1 MKPEINSLRSIVLA
15 GLVLALATVLPAQS
29 AGSDTGKATTPPAS
43 APSAQPAPG
52 TTPVGGDSPAPA
64 DTKQPATQQ
73 PTSTRPSGKSSPDAT
88 SKEPAPGTTPVGGDI
103 PAKSADLE
111 KVVPVGGDLIKVKPG
126 SVEDVSAVGN
136 RDIGGRGLGNWY
148 STDTEI
154 KMGKTYA
161 DEIEKSSKFITDPVV
176 TEYVNRIGQNIV
188 KNSDCKVP
196 FTIKVLDSDEIN
208 AFALPG
214 GFFYVNSGLILN
226 ADEEAE
232 LAGVMAHET
241 AHVCAHHAVREM
253 TRMNY
258 AQLGTIPLIFIGGWT
273 GYGIYEAASIGIPI
287 TFMKFS
293 REFEAQADYLGVQY
307 MYRAGYDPQAFITFF
322 EKIQALEKRKPGAV
336 AKVFADHPQTPDRIL
351 HTQEEIARILPA
363 RDEYMVTTSEFD
375 DVKARLAR
383 IENKRRLTDTKGV
396 TRPSLRRASTGTDS
410 GSSPARPTT
419 ARVPTTSPRCIAATT
434 RTKSDA
440 LQGGRQSRKGTAQ
453 PERVL
458 LLVLSAASLYIG
470 CGRQLHSIHEENC
483 HFRGGLCLHSAADE
497 DRQSDASRAA
507 ARHRVCPQSPAG
519 HRVQRQRHHH
529 GGQSPDRDTS

>member
-1 MKPEINSLRSIVLA
+1 MKPEVKGLRFVVLA
-15 GLVLALATVLPAQS
+15 AFVLALATALGAQTTSSNPASTS
-29 AGSDTGKATTPPAS
+29 APAAQPAPGTTPIGGDIPAP
-43 APSAQPAPG
+43 ANTKQPSAQPPSSTTSADSKPDTNSKPDTKSKKPAPG
-52 TTPVGGDSPAPA
+52 TTPVGGDM
-64 DTKQPATQQ
+64 
-73 PTSTRPSGKSSPDAT
+73 
-88 SKEPAPGTTPVGGDI
+88 
-103 PAKSADLE
+103 PAKNADLE

-126 SVEDVSAVGN
+126 GIEDVNAVGN
-136 RDIGGRGLGNWY
+136 RDVGGRGLGNWY

-161 DEIEKSSKFITDPVV
+161 DEVEKSSKLITDPVV
-176 TEYVNRIGQNIV
+176 DEYVNRIGQNIV

-196 FTIKVLDSDEIN
+196 FTIKVIDSDEIN

-258 AQLGTIPLIFIGGWT
+258 AQLGTIPLIFLGGYT

-293 REFEAQADYLGVQY
+293 REFESQADYLGVQY

-322 EKIQALEKRKPGAV
+322 EKVQALEKRKPGAV

-363 RDEYMVTTSEFD
+363 RDEYMVTSSEFD

-396 TRPSLRRASTGTDS
+396 TRPSLRRASTGTDTTGNSTDDSNS
-410 GSSPARPTT
+410 GSDDKPT
-419 ARVPTTSPRCIAATT
+419 
-434 RTKSDA
+434 
-440 LQGGRQSRKGTAQ
+440 
-453 PERVL
+453 
-458 LLVLSAASLYIG
+458 
-470 CGRQLHSIHEENC
+470 LH
-483 HFRGGLCLHSAADE
+483 R
-497 DRQSDASRAA
+497 
-507 ARHRVCPQSPAG
+507 
-519 HRVQRQRHHH
+519 
-529 GGQSPDRDTS
+529 RDDQN

>member
-1 MKPEINSLRSIVLA
+1 MKPEFNGMRTVVLA
-15 GLVLALATVLPAQS
+15 GLVLALATALGAQTTGS
-29 AGSDTGKATTPPAS
+29 ATAQDKTTSAS
-43 APSAQPAPG
+43 APTAQ
-52 TTPVGGDSPAPA
+52 
-64 DTKQPATQQ
+64 
-73 PTSTRPSGKSSPDAT
+73 
-88 SKEPAPGTTPVGGDI
+88 PAPGTTPVGGDI
-103 PAKSADLE
+103 PASTTTTPSSAQPPSGTSPAGDRTPDATSP
-111 KVVPVGGDLIKVKPG
+111 KKPAPGTTPVGGDMPGKIVDPEKVVAVGSEMTKVKSG
-126 SVEDVSAVGN
+126 SIEDVNAVGN

-154 KMGKTYA
+154 KMGKSYA
-161 DEIEKSSKFITDPVV
+161 DEIEKSSKFITDSVIS
-176 TEYVNRIGQNIV
+176 EYVNRIGQNIV

-196 FTIKVLDSDEIN
+196 FTIKVIDSDEVN

-241 AHVCAHHAVREM
+241 AHVCAHHAVRQM

-293 REFEAQADYLGVQY
+293 REFESQADFLGVQY

-351 HTQEEIARILPA
+351 HSQEEIARILPA
-363 RDEYMVTTSEFD
+363 KDEYMVTTSEFD

-396 TRPSLRRASTGTDS
+396 TRPSLRRAGTGTDTTGSQTGDSTSS
-410 GSSPARPTT
+410 GDDKPT
-419 ARVPTTSPRCIAATT
+419 
-434 RTKSDA
+434 
-440 LQGGRQSRKGTAQ
+440 
-453 PERVL
+453 
-458 LLVLSAASLYIG
+458 
-470 CGRQLHSIHEENC
+470 LH
-483 HFRGGLCLHSAADE
+483 R
-497 DRQSDASRAA
+497 
-507 ARHRVCPQSPAG
+507 
-519 HRVQRQRHHH
+519 
-529 GGQSPDRDTS
+529 RDDQN